1 MFSSASNVK
10 LTENYIFS
18 FKKRGINIFG
28 SANITLDG
36 NHVADIAERDLMAV
50 DHLFEPTGGI
60 ISCAEVGDSCTDIKI
75 INNVV
80 SACVF
85 TGYAVYA
92 HNCKDYNTVVFRD
105 NIAHSIRDTG
115 GIIFGDPTKPSQKTC
130 AEASR
135 YAAYKC
141 GLDGLVGFHT
151 AAWAKL
157 VFTDMTFI
165 DNGYGGTAMVAM
177 EGDNL
182 NAELTNVKMYGET
195 EARDCFYEDE
205 CLKRDHSG
213 CTDRSGLM
221 LSSFIRAGKDP
232 LPKSTS

>member
-1 MFSSASNVK
+1 MFSNAANVK
-10 LTENYIFS
+10 LTENYVFS

-36 NHVADIAERDLMAV
+36 NHVADIAERELMTV

-60 ISCAEVGDSCTDIKI
+60 ISCADNGDSCTDIKI

-92 HNCKDYNTVVFRD
+92 HNCGDYDTVVFRD

-135 YAAYKC
+135 YSAYKC
-141 GLDGLVGFHT
+141 GLDGLVGFHS

-157 VFTDMTFI
+157 VYTNMTFI
-165 DNGYGGTAMVAM
+165 DNGYGGTAMVGM

-182 NAELTNVKMYGET
+182 NA
-195 EARDCFYEDE
+195 
-205 CLKRDHSG
+205 
-213 CTDRSGLM
+213 
-221 LSSFIRAGKDP
+221 
-232 LPKSTS
+232 